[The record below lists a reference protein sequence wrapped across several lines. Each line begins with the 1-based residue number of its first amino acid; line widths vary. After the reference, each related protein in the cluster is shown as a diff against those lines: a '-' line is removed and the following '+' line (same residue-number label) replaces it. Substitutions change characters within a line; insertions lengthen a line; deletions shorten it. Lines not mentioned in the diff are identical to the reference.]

1 MTKLPDPGDKPEVDE
16 QERRERQLLITVT
29 RGELTWEDL
38 SLWLES
44 EENEGGA
51 VELVDGEDGDNDER
65 ETFLVEFED
74 KQREFIISMYRML
87 ILLFHVLLY
96 F

>member
-1 MTKLPDPGDKPEVDE
+1 MKFIVTKLPDPGDKPEVDE
-16 QERRERQLLITVT
+16 RERRERQVLVSVT

-51 VELVDGEDGDNDER
+51 VELVDGEDGDNDVR
-65 ETFLVEFED
+65 ETFLVEFEA
-74 KQREFIISMYRML
+74 KQREFIISM
-87 ILLFHVLLY
+87 
-96 F
+96 

>member
-16 QERRERQLLITVT
+16 RERRERQVLVTVT
-29 RGELTWEDL
+29 RGELTWADL

-44 EENEGGA
+44 EENEGGT
-51 VELVDGEDGDNDER
+51 VELVDEEDGDNAVR

-74 KQREFIISMYRML
+74 KQREFIISM
-87 ILLFHVLLY
+87 
-96 F
+96 